1 MYMNHLLSQWYAFT
15 LKFVLVC
22 FIILVK
28 QSKACISVILLPKIA
43 DWYLATGN
51 TKVENVS
58 NEIAVPTCRSLEYCY
73 FSGMKLLSIA
83 VTRISWI
90 SFLTVFCYTFNMQ
103 LWRSTVY
110 KFLFLPSLQLLQK
123 SNMAVIIFTKTM
135 LSTCLPK
142 LQLNWR
148 LGLRPGQVIELRP
161 KARHFTSTYSASL
174 HSGIWMSTSELSG
187 RPYKML

>member
-22 FIILVK
+22 FIILGK

-90 SFLTVFCYTFNMQ
+90 SFLTISVTHLICSCEEALYETSADLKFITRPLIKSFGFETACSTGVSQGLGNFKKFTIIYLTHHVWFGVTVCVLWGGGGGTNFFFFPVFSCSKNQIWQ
-103 LWRSTVY
+103 L
-110 KFLFLPSLQLLQK
+110 
-123 SNMAVIIFTKTM
+123 
-135 LSTCLPK
+135 
-142 LQLNWR
+142 
-148 LGLRPGQVIELRP
+148 
-161 KARHFTSTYSASL
+161 
-174 HSGIWMSTSELSG
+174 
-187 RPYKML
+187 

>member
-15 LKFVLVC
+15 LKFALVC

-90 SFLTVFCYTFNMQ
+90 SFLIVFCYSFNMQ
-103 LWRSTVY
+103 LWRSTVWNKCWSKVY
-110 KFLFLPSLQLLQK
+110 YQTPDREFWVWDSLQCR
-123 SNMAVIIFTKTM
+123 
-135 LSTCLPK
+135 CLT
-142 LQLNWR
+142 R
-148 LGLRPGQVIELRP
+148 VR
-161 KARHFTSTYSASL
+161 
-174 HSGIWMSTSELSG
+174 
-187 RPYKML
+187 

>member
-15 LKFVLVC
+15 LKFVLVY

-28 QSKACISVILLPKIA
+28 QSKACISVILFPKIA
-43 DWYLATGN
+43 DWYLATGD

-73 FSGMKLLSIA
+73 CSGMKLLFIA

-103 LWRSTVY
+103 LWRSTVWNKCWSKVY
-110 KFLFLPSLQLLQK
+110 YQTPDREFWVWDSLQCR
-123 SNMAVIIFTKTM
+123 
-135 LSTCLPK
+135 CLT
-142 LQLNWR
+142 R
-148 LGLRPGQVIELRP
+148 VR
-161 KARHFTSTYSASL
+161 
-174 HSGIWMSTSELSG
+174 
-187 RPYKML
+187 